1 MKAVPRQLV
10 LEKRVQKTLTY
21 LNSETGQKNWQLN
34 IGRGYGDDANIV
46 AAVQTATHL
55 IKYESIVEVLE
66 AMRLAQP
73 CKFCGKK
80 TALVV
85 AGMPS
90 CADCQGKTW
99 QELMVA

>member
-1 MKAVPRQLV
+1 MKAVPRHLV
-10 LEKRVQKTLTY
+10 IEKRVQKILAY
-21 LNSETGQKNWQLN
+21 LNSETGRKNWQLN
-34 IGRGYGDDANIV
+34 TGRGYGYDANMV

-80 TALVV
+80 TSLVV

-99 QELMVA
+99 QELLAA